1 MELNQLEYLLPLR
14 HIKNFTKA
22 AKSLNVSQPALS
34 RSISRLEKDLNIP
47 LFIRDSRKVNLTQYG
62 QTFLTYAERIL
73 QELETARQDITNMAE
88 PDSGVVNLSFM
99 HSLGVYLVPELLKEF
114 RKNLS

>member
-1 MELNQLEYLLPLR
+1 MVK
-14 HIKNFTKA
+14 H
-22 AKSLNVSQPALS
+22 
-34 RSISRLEKDLNIP
+34 
-47 LFIRDSRKVNLTQYG
+47 
-62 QTFLTYAERIL
+62 FLTYAERIL

-114 RKNLS
+114 RKIYPKIQFRLSQNHSFYYQNNYSKESPNLCLCSSPINF